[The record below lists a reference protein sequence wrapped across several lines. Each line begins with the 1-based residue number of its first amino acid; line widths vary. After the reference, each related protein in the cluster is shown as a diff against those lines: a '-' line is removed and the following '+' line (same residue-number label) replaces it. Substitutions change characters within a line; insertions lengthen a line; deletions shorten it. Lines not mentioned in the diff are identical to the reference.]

1 MKVVILAGG
10 FGTRLSEETDIRPKP
25 MVPVSPSRL
34 GPVAKSLGNAARY
47 YQKVYRMTPL
57 ANQNGGIPVLFNE
70 ADHSFMQ
77 LHQDA
82 CPALFEEIANPVT
95 FSKEN
100 VPIPA
105 VFVPRDCRLLIEHP
119 NFVKALNPLT
129 ICSPVPVLAKINGEL
144 RLVTGYDRD
153 SGIHAAGEVQIPSWR
168 ISRFCHL
175 SASALGRRIRKYSP
189 LVASLYT

>member
-1 MKVVILAGG
+1 
-10 FGTRLSEETDIRPKP
+10 
-25 MVPVSPSRL
+25 
-34 GPVAKSLGNAARY
+34 
-47 YQKVYRMTPL
+47 MTPL

-119 NFVKALNPLT
+119 NFVTALNPLT
-129 ICSPVPVLAKINGEL
+129 LCSPVPVLAKINGEL
-144 RLVTGYDRD
+144 RLVTGMI
-153 SGIHAAGEVQIPSWR
+153 GTAGFMPQV
-168 ISRFCHL
+168 RFRFLRRWKRLL
-175 SASALGRRIRKYSP
+175 SF
-189 LVASLYT
+189 